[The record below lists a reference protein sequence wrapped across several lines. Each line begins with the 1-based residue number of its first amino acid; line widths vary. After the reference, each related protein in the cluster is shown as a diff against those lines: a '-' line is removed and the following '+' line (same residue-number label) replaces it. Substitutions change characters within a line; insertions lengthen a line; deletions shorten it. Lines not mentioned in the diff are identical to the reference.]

1 MQHVVVIFAG
11 QGCQVPPDSH
21 WEQDPQAGPLLQD
34 QESTG
39 PQLEV
44 VCICDAFLVIWIRKL
59 NFCKSVTC
67 LLTKKIV
74 TNGSFYYNTNRLT
87 VL

>member
-1 MQHVVVIFAG
+1 MQHIVVIFAG

-44 VCICDAFLVIWIRKL
+44 VCICDAFEML
-59 NFCKSVTC
+59 F
-67 LLTKKIV
+67 LLFGLENLIFASLLPV
-74 TNGSFYYNTNRLT
+74 C
-87 VL
+87 